1 MQHEWVRVR
10 AKLDADEG
18 HLLDHETGHEGNV
31 AAQPIELGDD
41 DRRLPVA
48 AGLGQGGAQFAG
60 RDRRRRERDACAHD
74 AAPTE
79 VHVPVDRVRRP
90 ERRRLAHHETARP
103 R

>member
-1 MQHEWVRVR
+1 MRARSFSASAANKVQHEWVRVR

-48 AGLGQGGAQFAG
+48 AGLGQGGAQLRATI
-60 RDRRRRERDACAHD
+60 ERDF
-74 AAPTE
+74 
-79 VHVPVDRVRRP
+79 
-90 ERRRLAHHETARP
+90 ARFDLDILQA
-103 R
+103 RQAL